1 MTIDNCSTGRR
12 PRLLAGAKAT
22 PHSDAESIMKKRA
35 YKATPVKSLHPL
47 EFAAGVQ
54 GKKVIVKEFIDVV
67 MLVSSILA
75 GEGNA
80 EGDIN
85 GDGATNILDMWDL
98 FVNEITGSTIL
109 FIFLAIVAI
118 AWIAMKT
125 GMKGSVAIMMIAVFL
140 LFITPQIGIFGALIV
155 FIILVFVAWQL
166 SRVTYV
172 LTKKK

>member
-1 MTIDNCSTGRR
+1 MT
-12 PRLLAGAKAT
+12 
-22 PHSDAESIMKKRA
+22 
-35 YKATPVKSLHPL
+35 
-47 EFAAGVQ
+47 
-54 GKKVIVKEFIDVV
+54 
-67 MLVSSILA
+67 
-75 GEGNA
+75 
-80 EGDIN
+80 
-85 GDGATNILDMWDL
+85 ATNILDMWDL